1 MIGEQN
7 LKLVWKGPYERHDAK
22 NRSAGHDHNL
32 THFILLKNKKMK
44 YESVPTLNSIRNLLY
59 VVPSK
64 RVTLFCSISSDN
76 KKW

>member
-32 THFILLKNKKMK
+32 THFILFKKN
-44 YESVPTLNSIRNLLY
+44 
-59 VVPSK
+59 
-64 RVTLFCSISSDN
+64 N
-76 KKW
+76 K